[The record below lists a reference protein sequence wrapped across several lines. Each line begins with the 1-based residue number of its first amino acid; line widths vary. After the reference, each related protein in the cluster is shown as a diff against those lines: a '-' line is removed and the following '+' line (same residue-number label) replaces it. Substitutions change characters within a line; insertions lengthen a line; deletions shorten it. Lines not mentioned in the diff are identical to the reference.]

1 MRGIQMIKVSLFL
14 MLFLFYS
21 SFTWAQNCN
30 FTFTSS
36 NFVAEIDTAEQAVSH
51 PLRIRRGSNS
61 NNCRNVRL
69 FFTRGRANQ
78 YSRKA
83 YNGNKIV
90 PYNLYKESSLNNI
103 LKDYGDAGAN
113 EYLDLELARSSI
125 TYDIDFFVKV
135 VDLDSVFSN
144 GPGYYNDLI
153 EVKLYLVRANGQ
165 EVYQTSTYINIQ
177 IIIPRYAELS
187 LGPMGSPHDPSSTQ
201 HIMSFGNLSTGKTAQ
216 AALNV
221 KSTVSFGVYMSSL
234 NGSVLKKGA
243 SEIPY
248 TINVN
253 QAGHR
258 SLTNPGQSYY
268 ITQRNISTPVNYEV
282 FPIEARIGTMPSNPD
297 TGEYSDVITVTVT
310 PW

>member
-1 MRGIQMIKVSLFL
+1 MIKLYLTLIYLFFNL
-14 MLFLFYS
+14 S
-21 SFTWAQNCN
+21 SAWGQYCGYY
-30 FTFTSS
+30 FTSS
-36 NFVAEIDTAEQAVSH
+36 NFVAEIGTSEQSVAH
-51 PLRIRRGSNS
+51 PLRLWSFSNS
-61 NNCRNVRL
+61 NNCRNARMY
-69 FFTRGRANQ
+69 FSRGNANN

-83 YNGNKIV
+83 FSGSKTV
-90 PYNLYKESSLNNI
+90 AYNLYKETALNNI
-103 LKDYGDAGAN
+103 LKDFGDAGTN
-113 EYLDLELARSSI
+113 EYIDFRI
-125 TYDIDFFVKV
+125 NRRFTFYDIDFFVKV

-153 EVKLYLVRANGQ
+153 EVKLYSVRANGQ